1 MTKSGTCLL
10 PYVKGLEL
18 MSKTVSDLIIVGGKI
33 ATLDAENRFVSAI
46 AIRDGRILLAGSDD
60 DVQSTACVDTKVID
74 LAGQTAIPGLI
85 DSHCHPDRYAVRLKS
100 WVNVDPGQVAS
111 REQLLATISTAAR
124 SRNRDDWIICYRFD
138 NNKSGGYPT
147 LEEMDSASDGRP
159 LFIQRTDCHI
169 GLANSRA
176 FEVSGLGADPVNPP
190 FGQFDRDPVTGR
202 LTGLARETAAEFFVT
217 SIHAADTP
225 ETIADGLEQVFNEW
239 ASYGITSVY
248 NSLAGRKSIEAY
260 QLMHQCN
267 QLRMRVGMIVSGRE
281 DGLVESY
288 INAGIKSGFGN
299 DMVRVIGVEWCPDCS
314 TSGRTAAY
322 YDPYVGVPVD
332 GEPQPNTGILLYEAD
347 DLQARAVAAHK
358 AGLQVM
364 IEGVGDRGID
374 FALDA
379 IEACLQAK
387 PVEDHRM
394 RVEHCCNVTP
404 PILARLK
411 KLAVIDSSATGFMYD
426 LGDAYIAN
434 RGQESMRHMWPHRS
448 LIDAGV
454 PAPGH
459 SDAMICQANP
469 FLAMWSLVNRRT
481 DTGKDLDAS
490 QKISRVEALRAY
502 TTLGAFSG
510 REEALKGS
518 LEPGKLADIAILDRD
533 FFDCPA
539 DDIRDIK
546 VNTTILGGQTV
557 FERNI

>member
-1 MTKSGTCLL
+1 MTS
-10 PYVKGLEL
+10 
-18 MSKTVSDLIIVGGKI
+18 S
-33 ATLDAENRFVSAI
+33 
-46 AIRDGRILLAGSDD
+46 
-60 DVQSTACVDTKVID
+60 STACADTKVID
-74 LAGQTAIPGLI
+74 LAGQTAVPGLI

-124 SRNRDDWIICYRFD
+124 SRHRDDWIICYRFD

-190 FGQFDRDPVTGR
+190 FGQFDRDPVTGK
-202 LTGLARETAAEFFVT
+202 LTGLARETAAEFFVA

-225 ETIADGLEQVFNEW
+225 ETIANGLEQVFTEW

-248 NSLAGRKSIEAY
+248 NSLAGKKAIEAY
-260 QLMHQCN
+260 QLMQHRD

-387 PVEDHRM
+387 PAEDHRM

-434 RGQESMRHMWPHRS
+434 QG
-448 LIDAGV
+448 AGV
-454 PAPGH
+454 HAPYVAAPQP
-459 SDAMICQANP
+459 DRR
-469 FLAMWSLVNRRT
+469 WSSGTGSLRCNDLPGQSVPRDVVAGEPQDRHRKRSRRVT
-481 DTGKDLDAS
+481 EDQPRGSVARLHHAWC
-490 QKISRVEALRAY
+490 
-502 TTLGAFSG
+502 AFSG
-510 REEALKGS
+510 REDALKGS

-539 DDIRDIK
+539 DDIRAIR

-557 FERNI
+557 FERNNTKGTD

>member
-1 MTKSGTCLL
+1 
-10 PYVKGLEL
+10 
-18 MSKTVSDLIIVGGKI
+18 MSETVSDLIIVGGEI
-33 ATLDAENRFVSAI
+33 ATLDAQDSFVSAV
-46 AIRDGRILLAGSDD
+46 AIRDGRILRVGSDD
-60 DVQSTACVDTKVID
+60 DIRSTACEDTRVID

-111 REQLLATISTAAR
+111 REQLLATISTAAK
-124 SRNRDDWIICYRFD
+124 SRHRDDWIICYRFD

-176 FEVSGLGADPVNPP
+176 FEVSGLGADPVDPP

-202 LTGLARETAAEFFVT
+202 LTGLARETAAEFFVA

-225 ETIADGLEQVFNEW
+225 ETIADGLEQVFTEW

-248 NSLAGRKSIEAY
+248 NSLAGRKAIEAY
-260 QLMHQCN
+260 QLMQHRD

-299 DMVRVIGVEWCPDCS
+299 DMLRVIGVEWCPDCS

-379 IEACLQAK
+379 IEACLTAK
-387 PVEDHRM
+387 PAEDHRM

-411 KLAVIDSSATGFMYD
+411 KLGVIDSSATGFMYD

-434 RGQESMRHMWPHRS
+434 RGQESMRYMWPHRS

-469 FLAMWSLVNRRT
+469 FLAMWSLVNRKT

-518 LEPGKLADIAILDRD
+518 LEPGKHADIAILDRD

-539 DDIRDIK
+539 DDIRAIR
-546 VNTTILGGQTV
+546 VNATILGGQTV
-557 FERNI
+557 FERINTKGTD